1 MKIMNIQNNFIIL
14 YSIIAYKMKKILQ
27 DWQIVGFSD
36 FDPILSEWQTAEEA
50 TTEEYG
56 AWLEAN
62 TPKPIHYVTIEI
74 PLSVLATN
82 EELQKKLVFLRLVY
96 SHMESITRQGITYL
110 SHIDITDILDF
121 LPKEEFVKF
130 RDIGVKFP
138 PEVEALYSEWETDEE
153 AAV

>member
-1 MKIMNIQNNFIIL
+1 
-14 YSIIAYKMKKILQ
+14 MKKISEN
-27 DWQIVGFSD
+27 WQIIGFTD
-36 FDPILSEWQTAEEA
+36 LEPNLSEGQTAEEA
-50 TTEEYG
+50 TVGEYE
-56 AWLEAN
+56 AWVEAN
-62 TPKPIHYVTIEI
+62 TPKPIHYITIEI
-74 PLSVLATN
+74 PLQVLATN

-138 PEVEALYSEWETDEE
+138 PEVEALYSENETDEE
-153 AAV
+153 ATV

>member
-1 MKIMNIQNNFIIL
+1 
-14 YSIIAYKMKKILQ
+14 MKKIIEN
-27 DWQIVGFSD
+27 WQIIGFTD
-36 FDPILSEWQTAEEA
+36 LEPNLSEGQTTEEA
-50 TTEEYG
+50 TTEEYE
-56 AWLEAN
+56 AWLEVN

-74 PLSVLATN
+74 PLQVLATN

-96 SHMESITRQGITYL
+96 SHMESITRKGTTYL

-153 AAV
+153 TTV

>member
-1 MKIMNIQNNFIIL
+1 
-14 YSIIAYKMKKILQ
+14 MKKILK
-27 DWQIVGFSD
+27 DWQIVGFTD
-36 FDPILSEWQTAEEA
+36 LDPILQEGQTAEEA
-50 TTEEYG
+50 TTEEYE

-74 PLSVLATN
+74 PLEVLATN

-96 SHMESITRQGITYL
+96 SHMESITRKGVTYL

-121 LPKEEFVKF
+121 LPKEEFLHFKS
-130 RDIGVKFP
+130 IGVRFP

-153 AAV
+153 ATV

>member
-1 MKIMNIQNNFIIL
+1 
-14 YSIIAYKMKKILQ
+14 MKKILQ
-27 DWQIVGFSD
+27 NGKIVGFSD
-36 FDPILSEWQTAEEA
+36 FDPILAEGQTAQEA
-50 TTEEYG
+50 EAGEYE
-56 AWLEAN
+56 AWVEAN
-62 TPKPIHYVTIEI
+62 QPKPIHYVTIEI
-74 PLSVLATN
+74 PLQVLATN

-138 PEVEALYSEWETDEE
+138 PEVEALYSEGETNEE
-153 AAV
+153 TTV

>member
-1 MKIMNIQNNFIIL
+1 
-14 YSIIAYKMKKILQ
+14 MKKILEN
-27 DWQIVGFSD
+27 WQIIGFTD
-36 FDPILSEWQTAEEA
+36 LEPNLSEGQTAEEA
-50 TTEEYG
+50 EAGEYE

-62 TPKPIHYVTIEI
+62 QPKPIHYVTIEI

-96 SHMESITRQGITYL
+96 SHMESITRKGVTYL

-153 AAV
+153 TAV

>member
-1 MKIMNIQNNFIIL
+1 
-14 YSIIAYKMKKILQ
+14 MKKILEN
-27 DWQIVGFSD
+27 WKIIGFTD
-36 FDPILSEWQTAEEA
+36 LEPNLSEWQTAEEA
-50 TTEEYG
+50 EAGEYE
-56 AWLEAN
+56 AWLEVN

-74 PLSVLATN
+74 PLQVLATN

-96 SHMESITRQGITYL
+96 SHMESITRKGTTYL

-153 AAV
+153 TTV